1 MKTPTTPLTP
11 VQEQVIAAIVA
22 GSNQS
27 AAAEAAGIHRNTIS
41 HWRKTSAEFRDALS
55 SAQYEKAV
63 SYREQAEPLMQLA
76 MEGFRNLL
84 SDPHT
89 PASVRFKTAQFVF
102 EKASTP
108 PPPEHAVR
116 AEPQIPVSVLE
127 KILFPPYASSV
138 ETAEAQINDAQTSA
152 VQTGEKSE
160 IVHKIAQS
168 PAAPV
173 HTQEPSVPQTI
184 RRDHPKTGRN
194 DVCPCGSGKKF
205 KRCCIGQPYHENSVG
220 PILTAAA

>member
-1 MKTPTTPLTP
+1 
-11 VQEQVIAAIVA
+11 
-22 GSNQS
+22 
-27 AAAEAAGIHRNTIS
+27 
-41 HWRKTSAEFRDALS
+41 
-55 SAQYEKAV
+55 
-63 SYREQAEPLMQLA
+63 MQLA

-160 IVHKIAQS
+160 IVVAVGMPVAQHPPHRS
-168 PAAPV
+168 VRAEFP
-173 HTQEPSVPQTI
+173 HTAL
-184 RRDHPKTGRN
+184 
-194 DVCPCGSGKKF
+194 
-205 KRCCIGQPYHENSVG
+205 
-220 PILTAAA
+220 ILDE

>member
-11 VQEQVIAAIVA
+11 VQEQVIAAIAA

-41 HWRKTSAEFRDALS
+41 HWRKTSAEFRDSLS
-55 SAQYEKAV
+55 RAQYEKAV
-63 SYREQAEPLMQLA
+63 FYREQAEPLMQLA

-108 PPPEHAVR
+108 PPPEHTVR
-116 AEPQIPVSVLE
+116 AEPQVPVSVLE

-138 ETAEAQINDAQTSA
+138 ETGEVETSD

-173 HTQEPSVPQTI
+173 

-205 KRCCIGQPYHENSVG
+205 KRCCIGHPYHENSVG
-220 PILTAAA
+220 QPISTAAA

>member
-41 HWRKTSAEFRDALS
+41 HWRKTSAEFREALS

-63 SYREQAEPLMQLA
+63 FYREQADPLMQLA

-84 SDPHT
+84 SDPKT

-108 PPPEHAVR
+108 PPPEHSVR
-116 AEPQIPVSVLE
+116 AEPQVPVSVLE
-127 KILFPPYASSV
+127 KLLFPSYPETSEAPNSV
-138 ETAEAQINDAQTSA
+138 VQIS
-152 VQTGEKSE
+152 EKSK
-160 IVHKIAQS
+160 IVHKTAQS
-168 PAAPV
+168 PVAPV
-173 HTQEPSVPQTI
+173 HTPEPSVPQTI
-184 RRDHPKTGRN
+184 RRDHPKVGRN

-205 KRCCIGQPYHENSVG
+205 KRCCIGRPH
-220 PILTAAA
+220 LAAAA